1 MEDSLLD
8 VVEGEVEII
17 RSAYSEEFT
26 DLREQDVWKVPRP
39 PEVSLKL
46 GPHHSQGGT
55 LHSHVHV
62 VLRIKTNEKYPWEA
76 PEIILES
83 NSGLA
88 HKEVSEL
95 EFKLKNIAENF
106 AQDGMVVMLEL
117 CQCTQSFL
125 SEHARPYSDSI
136 YDEMMAGKAARKQA
150 NEEAK
155 QKSRRQRE
163 QQEEEQ
169 RTVNQE
175 EVARVKEEL
184 KEAERQRRERT
195 RMMLK
200 DICQE
205 KPSGAETC
213 DSPSHRRMKNRT
225 VSECSSDGGSGE
237 PLGSMCLKF
246 PIGGKQERAVT
257 IIGCIAERQNQ
268 GCSILETF
276 EKSTG
281 EHGVVYHWEVK
292 LKRIGRKGNLSRI
305 GQETQLEDLTNKF
318 SVLEK
323 EMTSILKLSHANLIH
338 YWGMKVNVR
347 QNEGLS
353 VSVLQEYLHGTSMS
367 YYVQCRIPVSGNI
380 LKHIT
385 KGTLEALNYLHMNNV
400 VHRDLRDSSIYL
412 DNQSRLVRVADYGA
426 ERKIV
431 EAVMEFNES
440 LKVPASYPISPG
452 RGGKKGDIYRLGLV
466 ILSLFLGDRVQV
478 IVPSLPPDLNVD
490 LKDFLQ
496 HCLEVSD
503 QDRWTTERL
512 LTHTF
517 VNEFSDKTE
526 NTQKDEN
533 SREGCQDR
541 YDSQGDDDLSSGEG
555 GELSREMPFDLPPNL
570 KGFSRLREEYV
581 CLEWLGKGGFGH
593 VYKVR
598 NIVDE
603 REYALKRIPLHQQ
616 KDVVRRKIIKEVK
629 LLSSL
634 NHENVVRYYTSWIEK
649 FVQDENGENT
659 EVDGISVIAKDTSP
673 TDTENTSNSQVT
685 PSTDK
690 FSSDSKS
697 DQKGYVRNIVD
708 EREYALKR
716 IPLHQ
721 QKDVVRRKII
731 KEVKLLS
738 SLNKH
743 ENVVRYYTSIGLKKF
758 VQAKDEDE
766 VTILEEQPQVSQ
778 SQVVD
783 DDNTP
788 IIQDENGENTEVDGI
803 SVIAKDTSPTDTE
816 NTSNSQVTPSTD
828 KFSSDS
834 KSDQKGNN
842 EDSDWSI
849 LFEGSTTNPNFPATV
864 VDDDE
869 SDEDEED
876 WLISSLA
883 PMMKDDESSEDVE
896 FYDSQNPEIEVDGLD
911 RPDGPELIALS
922 QCQKKVQYL
931 YIQMQLC
938 EKHTLRQAIDN
949 GLYLD
954 VDRMWRLFREMVNG
968 LDYIHAQGLIH
979 RDLKPGNIFLDSCDH
994 IKIGDFGLATAAIKA
1009 KKTIDKIPMADTE
1022 ENKDSVLTGQVGT
1035 TFYIAPEVTEA
1046 KGKVS
1051 YTNKV
1056 DIYSL
1061 GIIFFE
1067 MVYPPLKTGMERV
1080 KVLSDLRMKEIHF
1093 PPDLKEKENFP
1104 CRQLVR
1110 LLLNHDPHSRPTT
1123 TGILK
1128 SSLLPPPTA
1137 EEQKFMETLE
1147 SKLHNTRSSSYQE
1160 ILTLVFK
1167 PSARP
1172 ELEATFECRHPIS
1185 SDYSTYWKQDYLHS
1199 LINAVFKAHGGI
1211 WIPTSFYIPKG
1222 SFYEDKDNL
1231 VCLMSRRGELISA
1244 QYELRYPF
1252 ARFVARNE
1260 IKYMRRYCIDRV
1272 QRAYKVCGVHPKEC
1286 YECAFDIISS
1296 KREASESAARVM
1308 LVTHDLIQQI
1318 IQERTQDI
1326 KISVGHMGLVHVI
1339 LKHCGIDESLHNKL
1353 IILLKEWN
1361 GKRMTFESLGEW
1373 LRDLGV
1379 ARSSAESLKG
1389 FLVLDGPVEE
1399 VIKSFKDKGLTS
1411 RHRSLIPLVKQIIS
1425 EIEDITE
1432 TAFTLGVKYCVQLKP
1447 MMVADVHLYC
1457 GFMCQFLMDVRK
1469 KNNIVQEL
1477 LAQGGGYEQLIQK
1490 HGSIWHQLFWISLLV
1505 VYVNQ
1510 STLQYSGLSVERNK
1524 IVCFTKQISA
1534 KGNHE
1539 VYRSILNQTTEEA
1552 ESFVENRGIPNW
1564 FMLMGGDKSNTRSDS
1579 KNTGVNS
1586 PEDIQLNI
1594 TFITNTS
1601 KKQSKGRDPPKEE
1614 MNIIHRDVMSA
1625 VTNRWPNLGPST
1637 TLEVWAVDLDKRAL
1651 LAFGM
1656 LDTDSSSKNFKDSVK
1671 DLKLQFQDQKDYIEE
1686 ISNQLHRKIF
1696 PRKKSERCLPIILY
1710 STISSG
1716 TFKRVI

>member
-1 MEDSLLD
+1 M
-8 VVEGEVEII
+8 
-17 RSAYSEEFT
+17 
-26 DLREQDVWKVPRP
+26 
-39 PEVSLKL
+39 
-46 GPHHSQGGT
+46 
-55 LHSHVHV
+55 
-62 VLRIKTNEKYPWEA
+62 
-76 PEIILES
+76 
-83 NSGLA
+83 NSW
-88 HKEVSEL
+88 
-95 EFKLKNIAENF
+95 
-106 AQDGMVVMLEL
+106 
-117 CQCTQSFL
+117 
-125 SEHARPYSDSI
+125 
-136 YDEMMAGKAARKQA
+136 
-150 NEEAK
+150 
-155 QKSRRQRE
+155 
-163 QQEEEQ
+163 
-169 RTVNQE
+169 
-175 EVARVKEEL
+175 
-184 KEAERQRRERT
+184 
-195 RMMLK
+195 
-200 DICQE
+200 
-205 KPSGAETC
+205 
-213 DSPSHRRMKNRT
+213 MKNRT

-237 PLGSMCLKF
+237 PFGSMCLKF
-246 PIGGKQERAVT
+246 PVGGKQERVVT
-257 IIGCIAERQNQ
+257 IIDCIAERQNQ
-268 GCSILETF
+268 GCSILETY

-292 LKRIGRKGNLSRI
+292 LKRVGRKGNLTKI
-305 GQETQLEDLTNKF
+305 GQESQLEDLTCKF

-353 VSVLQEYLHGTSMS
+353 VSVLQEYLHGISVN
-367 YYVQCRIPVSGNI
+367 YYVESHIPVVGNI

-412 DNQSRLVRVADYGA
+412 DNQSHLVRVADYGA

-431 EAVMEFNES
+431 EAVVEFNES
-440 LKVPASYPISPG
+440 SKVPSSYPISPG
-452 RGGKKGDIYRLGLV
+452 RGGKKGDVYRLGLV
-466 ILSLFLGDRVQV
+466 ILSLFLGDRVHE

-496 HCLEVSD
+496 RCLEVSD

-517 VNEFSDKTE
+517 TSEFSDKTK

-533 SREGCQDR
+533 SREGCQDK
-541 YDSQGDDDLSSGEG
+541 YDSQGDEDLSSGEG

-570 KGFSRLREEYV
+570 KGFSRLSEEYV

-598 NIVDE
+598 NKVDE

-616 KDVVRRKIIKEVK
+616 KEVVKRKIIREVK

-634 NHENVVRYYTSWIEK
+634 NHENVVRYYTSWIDN
-649 FVQDENGENT
+649 FVQAKDEVEVTILEGQPQMSQSQVVDDDNTPIIQVDNGENT

-673 TDTENTSNSQVT
+673 TDTENTSNSQAT

-697 DQKGYVRNIVD
+697 
-708 EREYALKR
+708 E
-716 IPLHQ
+716 
-721 QKDVVRRKII
+721 
-731 KEVKLLS
+731 
-738 SLNKH
+738 
-743 ENVVRYYTSIGLKKF
+743 
-758 VQAKDEDE
+758 
-766 VTILEEQPQVSQ
+766 
-778 SQVVD
+778 
-783 DDNTP
+783 
-788 IIQDENGENTEVDGI
+788 
-803 SVIAKDTSPTDTE
+803 
-816 NTSNSQVTPSTD
+816 
-828 KFSSDS
+828 
-834 KSDQKGNN
+834 QKGNN

-849 LFEGSTTNPNFPATV
+849 LFEGSTTNPKFPATV

-869 SDEDEED
+869 SDEDDEE

-896 FYDSQNPEIEVDGLD
+896 FYDSQNPEMEVDALD
-911 RPDGPELIALS
+911 RPDGPELAALS
-922 QCQKKVQYL
+922 QCQKKFQFL

-968 LDYIHAQGLIH
+968 LDYIHSQGLIH
-979 RDLKPGNIFLDSCDH
+979 RDLKPGNIFLDSSDH

-1009 KKTIDKIPMADTE
+1009 KTTIGFIPMADIE

-1061 GIIFFE
+1061 GVIFFE

-1080 KVLSDLRMKEIHF
+1080 KVLSDLRLKEIHF
-1093 PPDLKEKENFP
+1093 PSDLKEKENFL

-1123 TGILK
+1123 TDILK

-1137 EEQKFMETLE
+1137 EERKFMETLE

-1160 ILTLVFK
+1160 ILSLVFK

-1172 ELEATFECRHPIS
+1172 ELEATFEYTHPIS
-1185 SDYSTYWKQDYLHS
+1185 SDHATYWKQDYLHS
-1199 LINAVFKAHGGI
+1199 LINAVFKVHGGI

-1272 QRAYKVCGVHPKEC
+1272 QRAYKVSGIHPKES

-1318 IQERTQDI
+1318 IQGRTQDI
-1326 KISVGHMGLVHVI
+1326 KISVGHMGLVRVI

-1361 GKRMTFESLGEW
+1361 GKRMTFENLGEC

-1411 RHRSLIPLVKQIIS
+1411 RHRSLIPVVKQIIS

-1432 TAFTLGVKYCVQLKP
+1432 TAFTLGVKYYVQLKP

-1490 HGSIWHQLFWISLLV
+1490 HGSTFLCKPNNYEIPAAFGISLFLDKFVGCVCDISQLAASGRSDVTKVAAGLGCGFGVISVLV
-1505 VYVNQ
+1505 CAVGQKQLQ
-1510 STLQYSGLSVERNK
+1510 SRVD
-1524 IVCFTKQISA
+1524 IVCKLRAVNISA
-1534 KGNHE
+1534 DHCHF
-1539 VYRSILNQTTEEA
+1539 LTTEEA
-1552 ESFVENRGIPNW
+1552 ENFVENRCIPNLV
-1564 FMLMGGDKSNTRSDS
+1564 MLMGGDKATVKMTSDPSGTAGRMVERKLPLDRVYETLLKTLGISESLPVSGYTRSES

-1586 PEDIQLNI
+1586 QEDIQLNI
-1594 TFITNTS
+1594 SFITNTS
-1601 KKQSKGRDPPKEE
+1601 KKQSKVRDLPKEE
-1614 MNIIHRDVMSA
+1614 TNTIYRDVMHA

-1651 LAFGM
+1651 MAFGM

-1671 DLKLQFQDQKDYIEE
+1671 DLKSQFQDQKDYIEE

-1710 STISSG
+1710 STISSN